1 MKLKEFC
8 SYLDSVIPLS
18 LQESYDNSGLQVG
31 DPESELTSA
40 LIALDVTEEV
50 IDEAIALKCN
60 LVVSHHP
67 LIFSGIKR
75 LAGRSMT
82 EKIIFKAV
90 KHNIAVYSSHTNLDI
105 VSNGVS
111 RKMAEKLNLKGVKV
125 LSPFSGTLLKLVTFI
140 PESHLEKVR
149 SAVFDAG
156 AGVTGNYDMCGFTV
170 SGTGSFRGNEN
181 SDPFV
186 GEKGKLHAEKET
198 RFETILY
205 SHMREQVINALLGAH
220 PYEEVAYD
228 LYLLEN
234 VSSEFGLG
242 CTGELQEPLT
252 GEKFLDLI
260 SNVFDAKG
268 IRFSRITG
276 KNIRKVALCGGSGS
290 SLIKTA
296 IASGADVFLTG
307 DLKYHNF
314 FEAENRILLVDA
326 GHFETEKFST
336 ELLKDLIIKKF
347 PKFAVRFSE
356 TNTNPINYL

>member
-8 SYLDSVIPLS
+8 SYLDKVVPLS

-82 EKIIFKAV
+82 EKIIYKVV

-105 VSNGVS
+105 VTNGVS
-111 RKMAEKLNLKGVKV
+111 RKIAEKLNLKEVKV
-125 LSPFSGTLLKLVTFI
+125 LSPLSGRLLKLVTFI
-140 PESHLEKVR
+140 PDSHLEKVR
-149 SAVFDAG
+149 SAIFAAG
-156 AGVTGNYDMCGFTV
+156 AGVSGNYDMCGFTV
-170 SGTGSFRGNEN
+170 SGSGSFRGNEN
-181 SDPFV
+181 SVPFV

-198 RFETILY
+198 RFETILF
-205 SHMREQVINALLGAH
+205 SHMREQVIAALLEAH

-234 VSSEFGLG
+234 VNSGYGLG
-242 CTGELQEPLT
+242 CTGELPEPLT
-252 GEKFLDLI
+252 GKEFLELV
-260 SNVFDAKG
+260 SKVFDAKG
-268 IRFSRITG
+268 VRFSRLSREKIS
-276 KNIRKVALCGGSGS
+276 KVALCGGSGS

-296 IASGADVFLTG
+296 IAAGADVFVTA

-314 FEAENRILLVDA
+314 FEAENKILLVDA
-326 GHFETEKFST
+326 GHFETENFST